1 MSRSALLVWAAALT
15 AAAYPTWIAWQPKDL
30 ASQLYFCMGGVG
42 DLGGI
47 SPFLPLRGDLGTL
60 TALMTTWGIPVL
72 VVLAALGHW
81 RSAAAGRRAAGLLVL
96 TAIAI
101 PLTPWYAGD
110 GPCGEELEL
119 FGLDWFQAVIGSW
132 GRVENALLISA
143 ALVLLATH
151 ALGPAQEPAVTPI
164 WRAGL
169 LFLIDYLVVACVVT
183 LAVVLTDGWATGTSG
198 GLLNWLSFEA
208 ILDEPARLLFW
219 PALVGYVLLRRRLAA
234 RPAVV
239 AGLPRRS
246 ALPPWVWL
254 VRTAAVAAAAFP
266 TWQSWGTVPA
276 EWAHRTSGSGTLRT
290 VLETLRGDA
299 GRVVEFAVGWGVPV
313 IAVVACIGL
322 VLMLLAARW
331 MPPDDRP
338 ARTRSSRRVTAL
350 LIDYLV
356 VITIL
361 LALPRLGATYAPD
374 LDHGLLDSIW
384 REPIFQDDGRL
395 IVLPVVFLY
404 ALSGHTL
411 GKLVMRLRIVA
422 AGAGRRPA
430 WRRLA
435 VRALV
440 FPLPAFVPQ
449 AGIALLALDGLSA
462 LTDPAGRGLHDR
474 LAGTLVVDR
483 PGSRRS
489 R

>member
-1 MSRSALLVWAAALT
+1 M
-15 AAAYPTWIAWQPKDL
+15 
-30 ASQLYFCMGGVG
+30 
-42 DLGGI
+42 
-47 SPFLPLRGDLGTL
+47 
-60 TALMTTWGIPVL
+60 
-72 VVLAALGHW
+72 
-81 RSAAAGRRAAGLLVL
+81 
-96 TAIAI
+96 
-101 PLTPWYAGD
+101 
-110 GPCGEELEL
+110 
-119 FGLDWFQAVIGSW
+119 
-132 GRVENALLISA
+132 
-143 ALVLLATH
+143 
-151 ALGPAQEPAVTPI
+151 
-164 WRAGL
+164 
-169 LFLIDYLVVACVVT
+169 
-183 LAVVLTDGWATGTSG
+183 
-198 GLLNWLSFEA
+198 
-208 ILDEPARLLFW
+208 
-219 PALVGYVLLRRRLAA
+219 
-234 RPAVV
+234 
-239 AGLPRRS
+239 
-246 ALPPWVWL
+246 
-254 VRTAAVAAAAFP
+254 
-266 TWQSWGTVPA
+266 
-276 EWAHRTSGSGTLRT
+276 
-290 VLETLRGDA
+290 
-299 GRVVEFAVGWGVPV
+299 
-313 IAVVACIGL
+313 
-322 VLMLLAARW
+322 
-331 MPPDDRP
+331 
-338 ARTRSSRRVTAL
+338 TAL

-440 FPLPAFVPQ
+440 FPLLAFVPQ